1 MRRCNYCNK
10 VYLTDFKNCPLCG
23 KHTISWEPVTN
34 QAPKPT
40 VVDTI
45 KSIINYLVNMG
56 D

>member
-1 MRRCNYCNK
+1 MRRCDYCNK
-10 VYLTDFKNCPLCG
+10 VYLTDFKSCPMCG
-23 KHTISWEPVTN
+23 KHTISWEPVTEH
-34 QAPKPT
+34 APKPS